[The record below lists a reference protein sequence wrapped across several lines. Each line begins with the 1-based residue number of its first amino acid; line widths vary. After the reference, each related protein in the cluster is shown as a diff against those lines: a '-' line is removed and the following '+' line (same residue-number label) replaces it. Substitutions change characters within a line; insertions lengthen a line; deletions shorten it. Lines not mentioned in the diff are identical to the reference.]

1 MKHTKIRKLLAL
13 LLVLMLATT
22 MLAGCGDDDDDDDD
36 DDRRSSQSDNKK
48 NESKGNSTISEPT
61 GKLDDGDPDD
71 AALRSGDY
79 LYKAIDDAGLNGIA
93 SQMPT
98 AVTVVI
104 RNETGSNV
112 YMTMDDSAIRK
123 FVQAFTEVK
132 VGTYAGDTKEKDFNS
147 ITFRWKDG
155 TETALNFY
163 GTKLAYKAKGAT
175 QVYELD
181 GGPQLWTAA
190 MNLNS
195 GGGDQGDEFEEV
207 VCKEQKFKTKAT
219 DGYPVAFEE
228 GSGLYIGTSPDYSAS
243 SIPYVLINRWGDLGV
258 SVKDYLSKVA
268 TPAFR
273 SDYGDNLLEVGE
285 LDDYDVQ
292 FADGNTRKMY
302 GMSFFYEAYGNKLWM
317 YRMVGEWNGEI
328 VTFTAKYID
337 GEEWS
342 QDKAMEALEIAI
354 IYFELTDGSNQ
365 TSKVTPTPSGG
376 NGNPW
381 SGKSDSDI
389 RVVESEA
396 SKIQYSKYDNGLFS
410 ADVPKGWTVDVHEM
424 ADYIHYTFQIYDP
437 NNPDVRVFFNMK
449 TEGYWASADDKN
461 YYSSFYP
468 NSELAAMPV
477 VNPHTSEAFFGVFY
491 DYMQDTSLFKFRRL
505 YNVSKVENLGTD
517 VLGGEIIHATGTN
530 TSGGKVEGVFAVTLM
545 PVSLYYVTA
554 MYAYNTYT
562 LTAPEGELSTWMPV
576 LEHIFGSIEFSKEYQ
591 RQLSNEL
598 TTISQA
604 QLEIGRICSQT
615 TDIVISGWE
624 SRQATYDRISQKQ
637 SDATLGYERVYDTEK
652 GEIYRAPLDF
662 FDNYSGDRY
671 KAVTDDQYL
680 LPIDG
685 YLEWK

>member
-1 MKHTKIRKLLAL
+1 MKHSRIRKMLAL

-22 MLAGCGDDDDDDDD
+22 MFAGCGDDDDDDDD
-36 DDRRSSQSDNKK
+36 DRKSSQTDNKK
-48 NESKGNSTISEPT
+48 NESKGNSTISGPT
-61 GKLDDGDPDD
+61 GKIEDGDPDE
-71 AALRSGDY
+71 AALKSGEY
-79 LYKAIDDAGLNGIA
+79 LYKAIPDANLNGIA
-93 SQMPT
+93 SQMPS
-98 AVTVVI
+98 TVSVVVL
-104 RNETGSNV
+104 TGEGRNV
-112 YMTMDDSAIRK
+112 YMSMDDSAIRK
-123 FVQAFTEVK
+123 LVQAFTEVK
-132 VGTYAGDTKEKDFNS
+132 VGAYTGDTKETKFNEL
-147 ITFRWKDG
+147 TFKWKNG
-155 TETALNFY
+155 SETTVTFY
-163 GTKLAYKAKGAT
+163 GTKLAYKTDKTT

-181 GGPQLWTAA
+181 GGAQLWTVAT
-190 MNLNS
+190 NLNS
-195 GGGDQGDEFEEV
+195 GGDDDDDDYEEV
-207 VCKEQKFKTKAT
+207 VCTEQKFKTKAT
-219 DGYPVAFEE
+219 AGYPSAFEE

-243 SIPYVLINRWGDLGV
+243 SIPYVLINRWGDMGV

-273 SDYGDNLLEVGE
+273 NDYGDNLLEVGE
-285 LDDYDVQ
+285 LDDYNVE
-292 FADGNTRKMY
+292 FADGSKRTMY

-317 YRMVGEWNGEI
+317 YRMVGEWNGEL

-365 TSKVTPTPSGG
+365 TSKVTPTPGGG

-449 TEGYWASADDKN
+449 TEGYWASAEDKN
-461 YYSSFYP
+461 FFTSYYP
-468 NSELAAMPV
+468 TSELASMPV
-477 VNPHTSEAFFGVFY
+477 VNPHTTEAFFGVFY

-505 YNVSKVENLGTD
+505 KSVTQVERLGTD

-530 TSGGKVEGVFAVTLM
+530 ISGGKVEGVFAVTLM

-604 QLEIGRICSQT
+604 QLEIGKICSQT
-615 TDIVISGWE
+615 TDIVISGWD

-652 GEIYRAPLDF
+652 NEIYRAPLDF

-685 YLEWK
+685 YIEWK